1 MMMTLSLLLMSA
13 LAADGQELDED
24 ESLHSAK
31 IMSMDAHDNDS
42 TSEDDSENEAT
53 PDYVAKI
60 GEEQYE
66 KLDEAI
72 EAAQNDATIVL
83 QADCITKGM
92 NLSKN
97 LTIDGGSDKHKIEF
111 NDKGIALWGNELTFQ
126 NCNIVMTG
134 IGSTPYTAEWSWMTI
149 CASKDA
155 SLTLDNATL
164 TMDGTGTA
172 GNVHAIYF
180 CSNNNKLNLLNN
192 SNLTIKNYRQ
202 DALEWDGGDGGY
214 NVNIENSTFIS
225 DHNRSGFTGTFTA
238 KIDNSKVDVINSTGN
253 GSNGSH
259 FEIIN
264 DSTVR
269 FNDNG
274 AHGLSAGKLTIK
286 NSKVEAC
293 RNGGNGIHA
302 TGTLCIEE
310 KANVDVL
317 DNKCTISSKWT
328 IPGALY
334 VAGENSKIDST
345 SKVTIK
351 DNSGSGI
358 LIKSGDLTID
368 NGAEVTI
375 TNNSAEKL
383 CCGGGVNVYGSAA
396 KATIGNGVKLYN
408 NHASKA
414 GDDIY
419 VENGGTIT
427 FTPVGSD
434 WELDDCRHS
443 IDGWYDDSEAAEQVE
458 ESATQAAAVSGG
470 RWNAHPDKGAIHVEK
485 FMPNED
491 EDRDPLALKAA
502 HGLLC
507 KVTYV
512 VTGDIPEG
520 YKAPTGTT
528 LLKDSKYSVEDV
540 PQSVSGTK
548 DGVRGTYSFTGWKD
562 AAGNFVTGELEL
574 TEDRTLYGVWTFR
587 RSYRPTPSTPT
598 VEIPDEDA
606 LGLNTDDHF
615 AYIIGYPDGT
625 VQPNGQITRAEA
637 TTIFFRLLTDES
649 RDANLTRTNRYAD
662 VAADAW
668 YNTAVSTMTKAG
680 IVDGYPDG
688 TFRPDAPITRA
699 EMAKIISL
707 FAKLD
712 KSESRFTD
720 IAGHWAEAYIKLAAG
735 NGWIA
740 GYPDGTFGPQRN
752 ITRAETATM
761 INRVLDRVPSEES
774 HLLSR
779 GVMQIWPDANPGD
792 WFYLAMQEATNSHD
806 YERNAKWAAADEQWT
821 ALRETRD
828 WKALE
833 Q

>member
-1 MMMTLSLLLMSA
+1 MREKKFGKRCLTWVLVLMMTLSLLPVSA
-13 LAADGQELDED
+13 MAEDG
-24 ESLHSAK
+24 
-31 IMSMDAHDNDS
+31 
-42 TSEDDSENEAT
+42 EAVVYEGGGETEKT
-53 PDYVAKI
+53 PTYAAKI
-60 GEEQYE
+60 GETAY
-66 KLDEAI
+66 KTLDEAI
-72 EAAQNDATIVL
+72 EAALDGATIVL
-83 QADCITKGM
+83 QADCITAGM

-97 LTIDGGSDKHKIEF
+97 LTIDGGSDKHKIVF
-111 NDKGIALWGNELTFQ
+111 DDKGIALWGKKLMFK

-134 IGSTPYTAEWSWMTI
+134 IGSTPYTAEWSWMAI

-155 SLTLDNATL
+155 SLTLDNATM
-164 TMDGTGTA
+164 TMDGTNA
-172 GNVHAIYF
+172 GSNAHAIYF
-180 CSNNNKLNLLNN
+180 CSNNKLNLNK
-192 SNLTIKNYRQ
+192 SDLTIKNYAQ

-214 NVNIENSTFIS
+214 SVNITDSTFIS
-225 DHNRSGFTGTFTA
+225 DHNRSGFTGTFGA
-238 KIDNSKVDVINSTGN
+238 KIDHSQVDVINSTGN
-253 GSNGSH
+253 GSNGSN
-259 FEIIN
+259 FEILN
-264 DSTVR
+264 DSAVR

-274 AHGLSAGKLTIK
+274 SHGLSAVTLTID
-286 NSKVEAC
+286 NSRVEAC
-293 RNGGNGIHA
+293 RNGANGIHT
-302 TGTLCIEE
+302 TGTLRI
-310 KANVDVL
+310 KNNANVDVL
-317 DNKCTISSKWT
+317 NNACAISSKWT

-334 VAGENSKIDST
+334 VAGANSTIDST

-351 DNSGSGI
+351 GNKGSGI
-358 LIKSGDLTID
+358 LLKSGDLTID
-368 NGAEVTI
+368 EGTKVTI
-375 TNNSAEKL
+375 TNNTAEKL
-383 CCGGGVNVYGSAA
+383 SYGGGINVYGNAA
-396 KATIGNGVKLYN
+396 KATIGDSVKLYN
-408 NHASKA
+408 NHAALA

-419 VENGGTIT
+419 VVTGATIE
-427 FTPVGSD
+427 FAPVGSD

-443 IDGWYDDSEAAEQVE
+443 IDGWYDDSEAAEQAE

-491 EDRDPLALKAA
+491 EDRGPLALKAA

-562 AAGNFVTGELEL
+562 AAGSFVTGELEL
-574 TEDRTLYGVWTFR
+574 TEDKTLYGVWTFR

-637 TTIFFRLLTDES
+637 TTIFFRLLTEES
-649 RDANLTRTNRYAD
+649 RSANLTKTNGYTD
-662 VAADAW
+662 VASDAW

-712 KSESRFTD
+712 KSESRFSD
-720 IAGHWAEAYIKLAAG
+720 IAGHWAEAYIRLAAG

>member
-1 MMMTLSLLLMSA
+1 MMVLSLLPVSA

-31 IMSMDAHDNDS
+31 IMSMDAHDDDS
-42 TSEDDSENEAT
+42 ASEDDSENEET

-60 GEEQYE
+60 GEKQY
-66 KLDEAI
+66 KTLDEAI
-72 EAAQNDATIVL
+72 TEAEDGATIVL
-83 QADCITKGM
+83 LADCSTSGM
-92 NLSKN
+92 NLSKS
-97 LTIDGGSDKHKIEF
+97 LTIAGDGKDKHTVVFKD
-111 NDKGIALWGNELTFQ
+111 NGIALWGKALTFQ
-126 NCNIVMTG
+126 NCKVEMTG
-134 IGSTPYTAEWSWMTI
+134 IGSTLYDEWKWMAI

-180 CSNNNKLNLLNN
+180 CRNNKLNLLNN
-192 SNLTIKNYRQ
+192 SNLTIKNYPQ

-214 NVNIENSTFIS
+214 NVNIEDSTFIS
-225 DHNRSGFTGTFTA
+225 DRNRSGFTGTFTV
-238 KIDNSKVDVINSTGN
+238 KIDNSNVDVINSTGN

-274 AHGLSAGKLTIK
+274 AHGLSAKKLTIK
-286 NSKVEAC
+286 NSRVEAC

-434 WELDDCRHS
+434 WELDDCSHP
-443 IDGWYDDSEAAEQVE
+443 IDGWYDDSEAEEQVE
-458 ESATQAAAVSGG
+458 APAAQAAAVSGG
-470 RWNAHPDKGAIHVEK
+470 RWKAHAENLADNHIERVEAA
-485 FMPNED
+485 EYSG
-491 EDRDPLALKAA
+491 PLALKAA

-507 KVTYV
+507 KVNYV
-512 VTGDIPEG
+512 VTGDIPEN
-520 YKAPTGTT
+520 YKTPAGTT
-528 LLKDSKYSVEDV
+528 LLKGSKYAVEDV
-540 PQSVSGTK
+540 PENISGTK

-562 AAGNFVTGELEL
+562 ADGNIVTGELEL
-574 TEDRTLYGVWTFR
+574 TEDTTLYGVWTFR
-587 RSYRPTPSTPT
+587 RSYRPNPPTPT

-649 RDANLTRTNRYAD
+649 RENFWSTSNGYPD
-662 VAADAW
+662 VSAGQW
-668 YNTAVSTMTKAG
+668 YNNAISTMTKAG

-712 KSESRFTD
+712 KSESRFSD
-720 IAGHWAEAYIKLAAG
+720 IAGHWAERYIELAAG
-735 NGWIA
+735 NGWIE

-761 INRVLDRVPSEES
+761 INRVLERVPSEES
-774 HLLSR
+774 RLLSR
-779 GVMQIWPDANPGD
+779 DVMQIWPDANPGD

-821 ALRETRD
+821 ALRANRD
-828 WKALE
+828 WKMLE
-833 Q
+833 K